1 MPVASES
8 SSSEVSSSDSSD
20 EGSGAD
26 VDMTTE
32 KEIEVPDSVVKRFF
46 SNPQVL
52 TDFCHPQKGTNAKAQ
67 FVNLMKDV
75 CASYRVSDESHNEM
89 TELAYIV
96 FERLNSSRSP
106 DLA

>member
-1 MPVASES
+1 MPEASES

-46 SNPQVL
+46 SNSQVL
-52 TDFCHPQKGTNAKAQ
+52 TDFCQSQKGTNAKVQ

-75 CASYRVSDESHNEM
+75 CASYRVCDESHNEM

-96 FERLNSSRSP
+96 FERLNSSKSP
-106 DLA
+106 DLS